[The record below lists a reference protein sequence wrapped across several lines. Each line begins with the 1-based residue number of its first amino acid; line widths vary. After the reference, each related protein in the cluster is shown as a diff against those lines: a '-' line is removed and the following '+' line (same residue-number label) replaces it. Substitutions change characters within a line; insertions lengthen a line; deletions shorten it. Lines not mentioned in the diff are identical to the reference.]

1 MPTRVHL
8 TNHDLLS
15 PLAMHEPDLY
25 DSEDKNLEDLYD
37 DDNVDVDA
45 DGDADGDG
53 DMDDEQG
60 DPR

>member
-1 MPTRVHL
+1 
-8 TNHDLLS
+8 
-15 PLAMHEPDLY
+15 MHEPDLY